1 MERALACTLRR
12 LRFSRRAALNRRSR
26 FILAL
31 FSAASFTMTVP
42 RCSTRGV
49 NAHVASALAC
59 FCPVWQASPA
69 FRFNT
74 RCRSSVV
81 EHPLGKGEV
90 HSSILCGSTIAHQR
104 KSSPMKATATMKRA
118 EVEVPDGTPEYPD
131 ELVAEISKAMFA
143 RAKV

>member
-1 MERALACTLRR
+1 M
-12 LRFSRRAALNRRSR
+12 
-26 FILAL
+26 
-31 FSAASFTMTVP
+31 
-42 RCSTRGV
+42 
-49 NAHVASALAC
+49 
-59 FCPVWQASPA
+59 
-69 FRFNT
+69 
-74 RCRSSVV
+74 V

-104 KSSPMKATATMKRA
+104 KSSPMKITATMKRA